1 MIWKTVGTSSCR
13 KNGLTRILVS
23 RSVSADEAAVTF
35 YIRGGHGQSPV
46 PFLRITAITG
56 TSRESK
62 AVRGGRF
69 VLVRKAETIYAAEL
83 LEANDSWSYGHDGG
97 RGSGRV

>member
-1 MIWKTVGTSSCR
+1 MRRLLHSI
-13 KNGLTRILVS
+13 
-23 RSVSADEAAVTF
+23 SAEDMGN
-35 YIRGGHGQSPV
+35 RRV